1 MQPYT
6 IKKLPAIFLIAL
18 ILFTGACSTKKNTGV
33 TRTYH
38 NVTSYYNVYYNGK
51 EAFKDGVKKINTNY
65 KDNYSL
71 ILPLFKYS
79 SNDAV
84 RVAFGDMNRTIEKS
98 SKCVRK
104 HSITVKPKRKEGAKQ
119 DKTSK
124 EFYEQKEFVHWID
137 DAYLLIGKAQFY
149 KHDWYAGIETFSYI
163 VREYTDKAIKYE
175 AYLWLA
181 RTYVEMGKY
190 DKALEF
196 IGKLE
201 TEKILVPESLL
212 GPLAITEADIQI
224 RQKQYESA
232 IPYMVAGVAN
242 TKNKKDRVRYLYI
255 LAQLYHKIDE
265 RGKAY
270 DTYGKVVDLNPDYEM
285 TFNARINRASIFN
298 AASEDSKPLKK
309 ELVKMLKDDK
319 NIDFRDQI
327 YYALGNIALNESDE
341 EIAIKYFLLS
351 ANLSTLNP
359 NQKALSY
366 LAAADIYF
374 DRPDYRNSQAYYDSA
389 VSILTPEYPD
399 FISLKNKSQNLNE
412 LVKNIVIIER
422 EDSLQRIAGLSD
434 SERNAVIDKIIAQL
448 LENDKKE
455 KELLASQQQDM
466 VYLQQQGNEK
476 TNQEGNWY
484 FYNPGMMGMGMQEFK
499 KKWGDRK
506 LEDNWRRKNK
516 SVVSFE
522 DFSSEGEKS
531 ADSTKNIFSNKTRDY
546 YLVDLPLNDS
556 MLLVSQGKIEKAYFD
571 MASIYKDRFN
581 DLPLSI
587 EGFQK
592 LLIRFPETEY
602 RLSTYYNLY
611 KLYALTKNFT
621 LAEEY
626 KSKIMNEYPQSEYAK
641 VLGNPDYFKELEK
654 IDNQVK
660 FMYQATYKY
669 FIANNCDEVNRT
681 YQFVDSAFNQSTL
694 IPKFAILSALCKGH
708 NGDTLALKESLG
720 KFKERFPE
728 SEEVNYA
735 NEVLAA
741 LERKPRELELE
752 EVKKDEF
759 GAELATAASDSIDLT
774 IYVANPQQ
782 VHYYLLVVA
791 NQKADVKR
799 VQFNLTNFNLDYYSF
814 LEFEV
819 ANELLSADYTC
830 IVVKKFKNQSM
841 AKNYFEGV
849 IIAGEVLHEL
859 TEDSY
864 RDFVI
869 SAENYATFLKDKNLI
884 TYQKFFNQNYINQ

>member
-1 MQPYT
+1 LQPYT

>member
-1 MQPYT
+1 LQPYT

-163 VREYTDKAIKYE
+163 VREYSDKAIKYE

-319 NIDFRDQI
+319 NFDFRDQI

>member
-163 VREYTDKAIKYE
+163 VREYSDKAIKYE

-319 NIDFRDQI
+319 NFDFRDQI

>member
-1 MQPYT
+1 LQPDT
-6 IKKLPAIFLIAL
+6 IKKSRAIFLIAL

-51 EAFKDGVKKINTNY
+51 EAFKDGVKKINTSY

-71 ILPLFKYS
+71 ILPLFKFS
-79 SNDAV
+79 NNDAV
-84 RVAFGDMNRTIEKS
+84 REAFGDMNRTIEKC

-163 VREYTDKAIKYE
+163 VREYADPAIKYE
-175 AYLWLA
+175 AYLWLG

-190 DKALEF
+190 DKAIEF
-196 IGKLE
+196 LTKLE
-201 TEKILVPESLL
+201 TEKISLPESLV
-212 GPLAITEADIQI
+212 GPLAITHADIQI

-242 TKNKKDRVRYLYI
+242 TKNKKDKVRYLYI
-255 LAQLYHKIDE
+255 LAQLYQKIEE

-270 DTYGKVVDLNPDYEM
+270 EIYGKVVDLNPDYEM

-319 NIDFRDQI
+319 NFDFRDQI
-327 YYALGNIALNESDE
+327 YYALGNIALNESDA

-374 DRPDYRNSQAYYDSA
+374 DRPDYRNSQAFYDSA

-399 FISLKNKSQNLNE
+399 YISVKNKSQNLNE
-412 LVKNIVIIER
+412 LVKNLVIIER

-434 SERNAVIDKIIAQL
+434 SERNAVIDNIIAQL
-448 LENDKKE
+448 LEIEKQE
-455 KELLASQQQDM
+455 KELLALQQQDL
-466 VYLQQQGNEK
+466 VYLQQQGNEN

-516 SVVSFE
+516 NVVSFE
-522 DFSSEGEKS
+522 DVSSESEKT
-531 ADSTKNIFSNKTRDY
+531 ADSTKIIYSNKTRDY

-556 MLLVSQGKIEKAYFD
+556 MLLASKEKIEKAYFD

-587 EGFQK
+587 EGFQN
-592 LLIRFPETEY
+592 LLTRFPETEY

-626 KSKIMNEYPQSEYAK
+626 KAKIMNEYPQSEYAK

-654 IDNQVK
+654 VDNQVK

-694 IPKFAILSALCKGH
+694 LPKFAILSALCKGH
-708 NGDTLALKESLG
+708 TGDTLALKESLG

-741 LERKPRELELE
+741 LERKPHELELE
-752 EVKKDEF
+752 EAKKDEF
-759 GAELATAASDSIDLT
+759 GVELATAATDSIDLT
-774 IYVANPQQ
+774 IYTANPQQ

-791 NQKADVKR
+791 NQKADAKR

-814 LEFEV
+814 LEFDV
-819 ANELLSADYTC
+819 TSELLSADYTC

-841 AKNYFEGV
+841 ANNYFEGV
-849 IIAGEVLHEL
+849 IIAGEVLQEL
-859 TEDSY
+859 TEDGY